1 MKKSSWILT
10 IAALLAVFVLASPAA
25 AASLKTKVAVLDF
38 QLHGE
43 HENEDMGK
51 IFAEWL
57 ITALVN
63 QGRLEVIER
72 RLLEKVLSEQKIGAT
87 GLVDEQ
93 YASRLGKM
101 LGARAIVSGALMK
114 FQNVIEAN
122 ARIIDVE
129 SGAVIAA
136 EIVRSS
142 SVTKLEDLVSQMAEK
157 IIRDF
162 PVEGYIVKRTEAG
175 VLIDVGRL
183 NGARKGMRFSVY
195 KEGLPIKH
203 PKTGEVLDVERIETG
218 MVEIRS
224 LNEKTADA
232 VIVKETSADSIQY
245 GQMVKS
251 MKEVAAGTISRTD
264 PGSTTPM
271 RSSSMASS
279 AQDIAAAEAI
289 IEELGRLKKLG
300 DKNWAY
306 KKKEAARA
314 LKVLSKKYR
323 RSPDLSIAYAKY
335 FIALESLPEADS
347 HLSRAISYGANATEV
362 YMFQGDT
369 YVEASARRASN
380 AKYAIKA
387 YEKAAGSTTNKD
399 LQASLYLKIGN
410 IWADIL
416 TSPGKA
422 KDYWKKAAAAQ
433 PDGEHARQASE
444 RMALAK

>member
-1 MKKSSWILT
+1 
-10 IAALLAVFVLASPAA
+10 
-25 AASLKTKVAVLDF
+25 
-38 QLHGE
+38 
-43 HENEDMGK
+43 MGK

-72 RLLEKVLSEQKIGAT
+72 RLLEKVLSEQQLGAT
-87 GLVDEQ
+87 GLVDGQ

-122 ARIIDVE
+122 VRIIDVE

-142 SVTKLEDLVSQMAEK
+142 SVTKLEDLVNQMAEK

-162 PVEGYIVKRTEAG
+162 PIEGYIVKRTDTG

-183 NGARKGMRFSVY
+183 SGTKKGMRFSVY
-195 KEGLPIKH
+195 KEGPAIKH
-203 PKTGEVLDVERIETG
+203 PKTGEVLDVERIEMGTI
-218 MVEIRS
+218 EIRS
-224 LNEKTADA
+224 MNEKTADA
-232 VIVKETSADSIQY
+232 VIIKEASADSIQY

-251 MKEVAAGTISRTD
+251 LKEVGTGTMVSRPD
-264 PGSTTPM
+264 PGTVNPMQSTAM
-271 RSSSMASS
+271 GSG

-289 IEELGRLKKLG
+289 IEELGRLKKIG
-300 DKNWAY
+300 DKKWAY

-335 FIALESLPEADS
+335 YLALENLPDMDS

-362 YMFQGDT
+362 YIFQGDI
-369 YVEASARRASN
+369 YVEASARRSSN
-380 AKYAIKA
+380 ARYAVKA
-387 YEKAAGSTTNKD
+387 YDQAAGSSTDKD

-410 IWADIL
+410 IWADVL
-416 TSPGKA
+416 TNPGKA
-422 KDYWKKAAAAQ
+422 KDYWKKAAATQ
-433 PDGEHARQASE
+433 PNGEHARSASE
-444 RMALAK
+444 RMALVK